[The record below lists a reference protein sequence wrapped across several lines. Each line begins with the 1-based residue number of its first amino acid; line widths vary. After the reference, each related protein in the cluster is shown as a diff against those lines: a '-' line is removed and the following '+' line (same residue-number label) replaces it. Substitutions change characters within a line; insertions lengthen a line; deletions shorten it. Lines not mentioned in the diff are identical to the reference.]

1 MSEKV
6 TSQNTTRREILKKA
20 AFVAPTIIT
29 LAAAPSFA
37 SAGSRDHEPRER
49 DHDRHETKHHR
60 PRRGDD

>member
-29 LAAAPSFA
+29 LAATPSFA

-49 DHDRHETKHHR
+49 DHDRHEKKHHR
-60 PRRGDD
+60 PRGGDD